1 MIRSQMLSRG
11 VRQGRLHVA
20 EVALI
25 TSFALFA
32 LLVVLEPAQSAIAA
46 EEPAAPGVS
55 LASPEGGSVAG
66 TMDEVEACVRA
77 NAPRKSMEH
86 EARVTTV
93 DRTGADRF
101 IEWKLY
107 WKRDKDGMSRIYL
120 RVEAPFDLRGASVL
134 LIDRADRADDM
145 WMYLP
150 ELEKVR
156 RISSRTISGSLFG
169 TDFSYE
175 DIQRLQVGLSDTTGK
190 RLPDAVLGSRPVYV
204 VEVTPGP
211 ETASSYSKVVS
222 YIDREYCVPLKTE
235 FFEDSD
241 EPRKIMTIDPT
252 KVLREAHSW
261 IPREVVLR
269 DLDRET
275 ETRLVVAEVEVDGEI
290 PDRRFTQ
297 SQLARGR

>member
-1 MIRSQMLSRG
+1 MSPCQTLSRG
-11 VRQGRLHVA
+11 GRPRRLSVLA
-20 EVALI
+20 VWVIAL
-25 TSFALFA
+25 SALFLPWQFA
-32 LLVVLEPAQSAIAA
+32 VASED
-46 EEPAAPGVS
+46 PAAKTPAVS
-55 LASPEGGSVAG
+55 LSSPEGGDGVGPMA
-66 TMDEVEACVRA
+66 EVEACVRA
-77 NAPRKSMEH
+77 NAPRKTMEH
-86 EARVTTV
+86 EARVTTL
-93 DRTGADRF
+93 DKTGADRTL
-101 IEWKLY
+101 EWKLY
-107 WKRDKDGMSRIYL
+107 WKRDKQGLSRIFL

-134 LIDRADRADDM
+134 LIERDDRADDM

-175 DIQRLQVGLSDTTGK
+175 DIQRLQVGFNDASGR
-190 RLPDAVLGSRPVYV
+190 RLPDAEVENRPVYV

-211 ETASSYSKVVS
+211 ELASRYSRIVS

-241 EPRKIMTIDPT
+241 VARKVMTIDPK
-252 KVLREAHSW
+252 KVSREANSW

-275 ETRLVVAEVEVDGEI
+275 ETRLVVAEIEIDGDI

-297 SQLARGR
+297 TQLARGR